1 MHVYSFSRKSNWI
14 VKLSWECAPLLHP
27 QAPAVAWAGPGT
39 GLLHP
44 ACHVALI
51 LLPMGPCCTPSNRFE
66 EALEDLNGTSTPGVR
81 K

>member
-1 MHVYSFSRKSNWI
+1 MHVYSLSRKSNRI

-27 QAPAVAWAGPGT
+27 QAPAVAWAAPGT

-51 LLPMGPCCTPSNRFE
+51 LLPMGPYCTPSNRFE
-66 EALEDLNGTSTPGVR
+66 EALEDLRWNLNAGCM
-81 K
+81 